1 MTQVNEILNSSSKI
15 PTIFINNYF
24 FQGFFKNLSKE
35 RTPSELLL
43 KKFTNIRRTFLLL
56 TSVVAP
62 IVLDLLSLPLTVK
75 LSKPNKT
82 IELRRRNEQKKGV
95 RDITFLL
102 TPPISRPLYAAPF
115 PALGGT
121 FWTTSKGNMSPL
133 EIHVWEFSV
142 GKRDA
147 LKFLQEDKTMQ
158 RRKVWTYKATLL

>member
-15 PTIFINNYF
+15 PTIFIINYF

-62 IVLDLLSLPLTVK
+62 ILLDLLSLPLTVK

-95 RDITFLL
+95 SDITFWLHLL
-102 TPPISRPLYAAPF
+102 YPGHFMLPPFQLWEVLFERPL
-115 PALGGT
+115 
-121 FWTTSKGNMSPL
+121 K
-133 EIHVWEFSV
+133 EICL
-142 GKRDA
+142 R
-147 LKFLQEDKTMQ
+147 
-158 RRKVWTYKATLL
+158 